1 MCGFARTVNVIYHIT
16 DAVYDYKTNVGCII
30 DSLLYNPDTLSGRVF
45 PQSEKFEALIVPIL
59 FIDQP
64 SVPYYE
70 NKDSDK
76 SNDKSKL
83 QDAFSVI
90 NSFMKEMVEDWNQD
104 FQILLIEHA
113 DESFWTGDNKLE
125 YFTTKANFDGD
136 NALVPF
142 HVIKKKKYENNN
154 R

>member
-1 MCGFARTVNVIYHIT
+1 MSGTRRRAKSASSPGLKRTARRKRLPLREPTRRIFCCST
-16 DAVYDYKTNVGCII
+16 RTAT
-30 DSLLYNPDTLSGRVF
+30 RWF
-45 PQSEKFEALIVPIL
+45 L